1 MKKLPSPKKIAYCL
15 TALLTA
21 ILLLSGFSILRHS
34 LFHNG
39 SPQGMTAEIYKNGE
53 LLQTVS
59 LSQVT
64 REYTITVPGE
74 NGAYNIIWI
83 GPEGI
88 RVSEASCPEKLC
100 VRQGLLSDSLLPVIC
115 LPNRLVI
122 RLVSQENDESSK
134 GADAVTY

>member
-1 MKKLPSPKKIAYCL
+1 MEKLPSPQKIAYCL

-21 ILLLSGFSILRHS
+21 ILLLSGFAILRHS
-34 LFHNG
+34 LLHNG
-39 SPQGMTAEIYKNGE
+39 SPQGMIAEIYKDGE

-64 REYTITVPGE
+64 KGYTFTVSGE
-74 NGAYNIIWI
+74 NGAYNIIWV

-88 RVSEASCPEKLC
+88 KISEASCPEKLC
-100 VRQGLLSDSLLPVIC
+100 VRQGLLSGSLLPVIC

-122 RLVSQENDESSK
+122 RLVVEENDESLE